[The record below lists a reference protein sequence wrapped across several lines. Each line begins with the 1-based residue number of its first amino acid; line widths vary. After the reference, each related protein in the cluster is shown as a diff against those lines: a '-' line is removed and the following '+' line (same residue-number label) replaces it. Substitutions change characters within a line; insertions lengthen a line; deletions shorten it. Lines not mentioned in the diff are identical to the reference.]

1 MVEFLTLYQQY
12 CNISDHI
19 ASEIQLQLSLVA
31 SNPKQT
37 YLESMVKAYNTLQ
50 FGRSSREHPWI
61 RMETDKRKSQKF
73 GQDLCHVV
81 KFMKNHDIEA
91 MQEIMKQAPD
101 FNTKDREAQKTPLQI
116 ALDKSKT
123 QPSFSFVAR
132 YLALRQLMN
141 KQHLEVRCHVSFP
154 CIFTFFVCCYGLIEW
169 KEEYIVFHSKR
180 SDDGYVVFLC
190 VCRRMRAQCCRHW
203 IRTIRWWLRF

>member
-37 YLESMVKAYNTLQ
+37 YLESMVKAYNTMQ

-61 RMETDKRKSQKF
+61 RIETDKRKSQKF

-81 KFMKNHDIEA
+81 KFMRNHDIEA

-101 FNTKDREAQKTPLQI
+101 FNTKDREMKKTPLQI

-123 QPSFSFVAR
+123 QQSFSFVAR

-141 KQHLEVRCHVSFP
+141 QQPLEVRCHVSFSLY
-154 CIFTFFVCCYGLIEW
+154 C
-169 KEEYIVFHSKR
+169 
-180 SDDGYVVFLC
+180 VFLFLLITQRLYPFFLIAILH
-190 VCRRMRAQCCRHW
+190 VD
-203 IRTIRWWLRF
+203 